1 MSLIVKGGSKEIEY
15 SNVEFDSASNAFV
28 CSTNNSEVQETFVI
42 KLPFKMEV
50 MPDSNFT
57 EKIYCFKNHYHT
69 GEKLIPLEFKESNNE
84 AKRVGYIF
92 SLENLVNNPEI
103 FDNKYLK
110 AIAFNTIK
118 KLLKNEDVSIIAAN
132 ATFRQDNNYELTDFY
147 DDDLI
152 LVPICD
158 NFVRFDNYDFKKYLF
173 DFYIHGYFYC
183 PHVNFYPQQN
193 SSNYIKNKFNSII
206 VNLHFSAKESEV
218 SNNPFLSAI
227 INNVFHL
234 QNNEVSRFHLYY
246 QVIEMLMEKV
256 FLKEIKKDICDEIP
270 SSTGFDIKD
279 KLREM
284 MKDSFAL
291 SLLIGNNYSEI
302 DSDVKEEL
310 VDNICSFLNFA
321 KIKYENA
328 EEKKKLNI
336 LLYKMRNTL
345 FHGFSKVLEN
355 GSIDKSDLNLHFKR
369 LNDSFECYI
378 ISLIYTFKITK

>member
-15 SNVEFDSASNAFV
+15 SSVEFDSESNAFI
-28 CSTNNSEVQETFVI
+28 CSTSNSAIQETFVI
-42 KLPFKMEV
+42 KLPFVME
-50 MPDSNFT
+50 MDPNPDFT

-69 GEKLIPLEFKESNNE
+69 GEKLFPVEFRESNNE
-84 AKRVGYIF
+84 AKIVGYIF

-103 FDNKYLK
+103 FNNKYLK
-110 AIAFNTIK
+110 VIAFNTIK
-118 KLLKNEDVSIIAAN
+118 KLLKNEDISITAGIASY
-132 ATFRQDNNYELTDFY
+132 RPDNNYVLTDFY

-158 NFVRFDNYDFKKYLF
+158 NFVRFDNYDFRKYLY
-173 DFYIHGYFYC
+173 DFYCHGYSYC

-193 SSNYIKNKFNSII
+193 SSNYILNKFNS
-206 VNLHFSAKESEV
+206 VVTNLHFSAKESIV

-227 INNVFHL
+227 INNTFHL

-270 SSTGFDIKD
+270 NSTGFDIKD

-291 SLLIGNNYSEI
+291 SLLIGNNYSDIE
-302 DSDVKEEL
+302 SDVKDEL
-310 VDNICSFLNFA
+310 IDNICAFLNFA
-321 KIKYENA
+321 KIKYETA

-355 GSIDKSDLNLHFKR
+355 GSIDKSDLNTHFKH

-378 ISLIYTFKITK
+378 ISLIYSFKIS